1 MGLIGQQ
8 ISCNIIIVKI
18 VSSIYQQKRAWMR
31 SESMPAHS
39 MDMAPWHWEI
49 RKKCYFG
56 TGP

>member
-39 MDMAPWHWEI
+39 MDMAPWH
-49 RKKCYFG
+49 
-56 TGP
+56 